1 MTGLQVTEKPKSSS
15 LVSSERIELKTKE
28 FLVTFNPDTQMKI
41 CSDTRVCITGQYP
54 TLAEV
59 RRDYGTSVP
68 TAWLVPQLQDLSWY
82 CGARDKLNARQLE
95 ECAYV
100 IASDFSYLKV
110 SELMLFFHRFKSGRY
125 GKFYGTVDPLV
136 ICQALR
142 EFVKERN
149 SEIEK
154 IESEERQREREEHAK
169 TAVSWKE
176 YCIMTGQPERI
187 NNPIPQEWNRKKS
200 NQNHSDQYSPTLKNS
215 EKTSILSVG
224 E

>member
-1 MTGLQVTEKPKSSS
+1 M
-15 LVSSERIELKTKE
+15 KE
-28 FLVTFNPDTQMKI
+28 FLVRFNPDAQMQI
-41 CSDTRVCITGQYP
+41 CGDTKLCIKGDYP

-59 RRDYGTSVP
+59 RRDYGNAIP
-68 TAWLVPQLQDLSWY
+68 TAWLIPQLQNLSWY
-82 CGARDKLNARQLE
+82 CGVRDKLNSSQLE

-100 IASDFSYLKV
+100 IATEFSCLKI

-125 GKFYGTVDPLV
+125 GKFYGSVDPLV

-149 SEIEK
+149 NEIDR
-154 IESEERQREREEHAK
+154 INNEERRRSLEEHAK

-187 NNPIPQEWNRKKS
+187 NNPILP
-200 NQNHSDQYSPTLKNS
+200 
-215 EKTSILSVG
+215 I
-224 E
+224 

>member
-1 MTGLQVTEKPKSSS
+1 M
-15 LVSSERIELKTKE
+15 KTKE

-82 CGARDKLNARQLE
+82 CGVRDKLNARQLE

-149 SEIEK
+149 VEIDR
-154 IESEERQREREEHAK
+154 IEAEERQRKREEHAK
-169 TAVSWKE
+169 TAVSWEE
-176 YCIMTGQPERI
+176 YCTMTGQPERI
-187 NNPIPQEWNRKKS
+187 NNPILKK
-200 NQNHSDQYSPTLKNS
+200 
-215 EKTSILSVG
+215 
-224 E
+224 